1 MAIAS
6 AAASASVS
14 STVIT
19 APWVGSWSITG
30 WPASD
35 SLWIDARRYHE
46 ERCQKRLA
54 AASASAWVA
63 SSRSAVAAQGG
74 SGWLPVPTSF
84 GMFARLNAS
93 VTGQSAFEP
102 NPSASRW

>member
-14 STVIT
+14 STVRT
-19 APWVGSWSITG
+19 APWVDIWSMTG

-35 SLWIDARRYHE
+35 SLWIDARRYHD

-54 AASASAWVA
+54 AASASVWVA

-74 SGWLPVPTSF
+74 SGSSPRPTSL

-93 VTGQSAFEP
+93 VTGHSAFEP
-102 NPSASRW
+102 KPSASR